1 MAKKIGKYFVYCHTN
16 IPMELMN
23 VFFNY
28 VIFLYKRLLRY
39 CTISLWFKETTK
51 YKHVLVV
58 AL

>member
-28 VIFLYKRLLRY
+28 VIFYTKGCLDTAPSPCGLRKQQN
-39 CTISLWFKETTK
+39 TNRFW
-51 YKHVLVV
+51 
-58 AL
+58 